1 MFIKAISKT
10 CQPKTI
16 KRRRKP
22 CLHLSA
28 IALGLCT
35 TMLCNTAL
43 GHSRWVIP
51 SHSILSG
58 DKAPMVSIDFSISN
72 DIFHPDLALGGIPI
86 QTLSNNPKNKQ
97 GSLKNDNPMLKMLNS
112 TRVNVITP
120 EGSTGDDLAMV
131 NLGRKSATAFT
142 LEQSGT
148 YRINVIQN
156 PVDVTLFKKSDGT
169 PSRLFGPLKAVK
181 DKLPS
186 GASDLKTL
194 HIYNDIHTYVTRN
207 ALTTKAVT
215 PKGTGLELKHS
226 THPNELFAK
235 EAAQYTLLFNG
246 KAITNKTVQQSVDLK
261 ITRHN
266 TRYRNQRN
274 TETPSLNSKGEFS
287 ITWPEPGL
295 YLIEGELS
303 LPSTSTKASSGKI
316 TNTDIHAFFLT
327 VEVTPQ

>member
-1 MFIKAISKT
+1 MFTNTLSKT
-10 CQPKTI
+10 CQSKIT
-16 KRRRKP
+16 KLRRKP
-22 CLHLSA
+22 GLHLSA

-35 TMLCNTAL
+35 IVLCNTAFS
-43 GHSRWVIP
+43 HSRWVIP

-72 DIFHPDLALGGIPI
+72 DIFHPDLPLGGITI
-86 QTLSNNPKNKQ
+86 QSLGSDLKSKKNSSKD
-97 GSLKNDNPMLKMLNS
+97 DNPMLKMLNS
-112 TRVNVITP
+112 TRVNVLMP
-120 EGSTGDDLAMV
+120 QGSTGNDLPIV

-156 PVDVTLFKKSDGT
+156 PVDVTLFKKIDGT
-169 PSRLFGPLKAVK
+169 PSRLFGALKTVK

-194 HIYNDIHTYVTRN
+194 RIYNDIHTYITRN
-207 ALTTKAVT
+207 KLTTKAVT
-215 PKGTGLELKHS
+215 PKGIGLELKHS

-235 EAAQYTLLFNG
+235 EAALYTLLFNG
-246 KAITNKTVQQSVDLK
+246 KAITDTTLQKSVDLK
-261 ITRHN
+261 ITLHN

-295 YLIEGELS
+295 YLMEGELS
-303 LPSTSTKASSGKI
+303 LPSTSTKASSGDI
-316 TNTDIHAFFLT
+316 ANTDIHAFFLT